1 MAKKKGSWYHLKAL
15 SVYDLLAIIIARFA
29 WHEFVVLFLLL
40 IFKTKHMAIRKDG
53 VNQNLEE
60 RNRSTEFN
68 RVNDEDHLDTR
79 DISHDIEEGDEDYD
93 DEEMENEELTEEDF
107 EIDGDEED
115 EEEIE

>member
-1 MAKKKGSWYHLKAL
+1 
-15 SVYDLLAIIIARFA
+15 
-29 WHEFVVLFLLL
+29 
-40 IFKTKHMAIRKDG
+40 MAIRKDG

-79 DISHDIEEGDEDYD
+79 DISHEIEEGDEDYD